1 VCVSRGSV
9 MKKKLERPVPLL
21 GAWGRLLQPPLVQL
35 RPQRRPLIRGR
46 ENWRFLCVDFT
57 DSSLDRL
64 FKPGGCRIGET
75 IAKCRQLKGSPATQE
90 KWGCPGGR
98 VRDYEM
104 KDHSKSAK
112 GKARRKERNDTKQ
125 TKGAATQTTL
135 SASCGN
141 LRCLER
147 CSCATR
153 SHARLFKPPD
163 KMNNN

>member
-9 MKKKLERPVPLL
+9 MKKKKLERPVPLL

-75 IAKCRQLKGSPATQE
+75 IAKCRQLKGSPDPREVGLSRWSCEGLRNEGPQQ
-90 KWGCPGGR
+90 KPQG
-98 VRDYEM
+98 
-104 KDHSKSAK
+104 KSKK
-112 GKARRKERNDTKQ
+112 EGKERHKAD
-125 TKGAATQTTL
+125 
-135 SASCGN
+135 
-141 LRCLER
+141 ER
-147 CSCATR
+147 CR
-153 SHARLFKPPD
+153 DP
-163 KMNNN
+163 NNTLCLVRQSAVP